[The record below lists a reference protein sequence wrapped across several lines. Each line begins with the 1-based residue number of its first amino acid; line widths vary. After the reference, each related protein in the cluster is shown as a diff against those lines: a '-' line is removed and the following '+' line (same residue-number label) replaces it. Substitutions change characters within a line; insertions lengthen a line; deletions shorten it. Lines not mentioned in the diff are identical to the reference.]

1 MKRAHSREVNH
12 TIRLFHHGEAKPDG
26 TVDTLLRR
34 LVRHAPAPDDA
45 GAAVKRKPFGM
56 IF

>member
-1 MKRAHSREVNH
+1 MKRAYSREVNH

-26 TVDTLLRR
+26 TVDILRR
-34 LVRHAPAPDDA
+34 PVRHASAPGDTR
-45 GAAVKRKPFGM
+45 AAAKWKPFGM

>member
-1 MKRAHSREVNH
+1 MKRAYSREVNH

-26 TVDTLLRR
+26 TVDILRR
-34 LVRHAPAPDDA
+34 PVRLAPAPVDA